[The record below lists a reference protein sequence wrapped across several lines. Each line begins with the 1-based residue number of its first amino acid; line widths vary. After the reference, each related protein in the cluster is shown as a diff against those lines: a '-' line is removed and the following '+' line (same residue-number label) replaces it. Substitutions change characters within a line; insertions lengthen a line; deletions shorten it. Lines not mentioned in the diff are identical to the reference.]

1 MRNRAT
7 DPVRV
12 LCWRDIVLPRIGY
25 LGVPHVGGVEAP
37 RLRVHAILVDGG
49 QDALAILL
57 MDVGLGQVAKG
68 GADGTARSWE
78 DQRRPARRFDDCHLI
93 VD

>member
-57 MDVGLGQVAKG
+57 MDVGLGRVAKG
-68 GADGTARSWE
+68 GGRD
-78 DQRRPARRFDDCHLI
+78 RPELGGPASPRAQVR
-93 VD
+93 